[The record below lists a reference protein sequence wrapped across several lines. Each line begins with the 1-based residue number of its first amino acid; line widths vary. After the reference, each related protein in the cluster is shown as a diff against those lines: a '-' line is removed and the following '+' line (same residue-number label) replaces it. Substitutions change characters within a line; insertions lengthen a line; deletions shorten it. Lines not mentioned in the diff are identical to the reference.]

1 MMAYRALLVV
11 ALFLIS
17 AVQALADSY
26 PSKPI
31 RLLVGFAAGGP
42 TDIAARQI
50 SAALHEELG
59 QPVVVE
65 NKPGA
70 SGIVAAEAL
79 VAAPADGYTLLYA
92 SSSAQTTTPYFVDK
106 MSFNPLTDYTPIFA
120 TTIGTTILVVRG
132 DNPARSVK
140 DLVAYAKANPG
151 KVAYSSNGIGAAGHL
166 NGELLSIT
174 TGTELVHVPYKGN
187 APALAAVLSGDTTFS
202 FSGVTESRELIA
214 AGKLRV
220 LAVGSSRPHSAF
232 PDVPTITQAAGLPSW
247 DSNGIWFALEGPP
260 NLPKPIVDRLVAAM
274 NKVMERQK
282 ILKFFSEAGY
292 QVLNEGPEEL
302 ARRVQREN
310 AMWKEMAPRIRGNN

>member
-1 MMAYRALLVV
+1 MMAYRALLVA
-11 ALFLIS
+11 ALMLMS
-17 AVQALADSY
+17 AAQAFAENY

-50 SAALHEELG
+50 SAALHKELG

-79 VAAPADGYTLLYA
+79 IASPADGYTLLYA

-106 MSFNPLTDYTPIFA
+106 LSYNPLTDYTPIIA
-120 TTIGTTILVVRG
+120 TTIGATILVVRA
-132 DNPARSVK
+132 DNPARNVN
-140 DLVAYAKANPG
+140 DLIAYAKANPG

-166 NGELLSIT
+166 NGELLAIK
-174 TGTELVHVPYKGN
+174 TGTDLVHVPYKGN

-202 FSGVTESRELIA
+202 FLGVTESRELIA

-220 LAVGSSRPHSAF
+220 LAVGSSRPHPAF
-232 PDVPTITQAAGLPSW
+232 PEVPTITQAAGIPSW

-260 NLPKPIVDRLVAAM
+260 NLPKPVVDRLVAAM
-274 NKVMERQK
+274 NKVMEQEQL
-282 ILKFFSEAGY
+282 LKFFNDVGY
-292 QVLNEGPEEL
+292 QILKEGPEDL
-302 ARRVQREN
+302 ARCVQREN
-310 AMWKEMAPRIRGNN
+310 AMWKEIAPRIRGKN